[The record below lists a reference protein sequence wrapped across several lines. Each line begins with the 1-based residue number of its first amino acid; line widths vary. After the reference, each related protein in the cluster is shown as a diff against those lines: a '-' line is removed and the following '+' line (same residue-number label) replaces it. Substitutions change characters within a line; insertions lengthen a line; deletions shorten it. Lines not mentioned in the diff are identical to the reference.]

1 MHKTKTKK
9 MNDYKITEFTKL
21 VDNLCELSSNINYYL
36 LEEEF
41 KNFKEWLLYKHRIE
55 LNDDFDIHIDFL
67 LDNETINIK
76 DHIYLSL
83 RESEKIINNLMN
95 KINL

>member
-1 MHKTKTKK
+1 MK
-9 MNDYKITEFTKL
+9 DYTITEFTKL
-21 VDNLCELSSNINYYL
+21 VNKLCQLSSNINYYL

-41 KNFKEWLLYKHRIE
+41 KNFQEWLSYKHRIE

-67 LDNETINIK
+67 LDNEIINIK

-83 RESEKIINNLMN
+83 RQSEKIINQLNN